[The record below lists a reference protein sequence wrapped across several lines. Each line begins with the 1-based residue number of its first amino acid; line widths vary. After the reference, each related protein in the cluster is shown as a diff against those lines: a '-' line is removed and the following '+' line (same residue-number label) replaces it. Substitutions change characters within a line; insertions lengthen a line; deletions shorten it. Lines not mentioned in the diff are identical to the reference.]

1 MSLANARKHW
11 RALAGLAA
19 IFAALVAMGPI
30 IFYGIGPVFGP
41 LLNAMGSEAMLVI
54 AAAIAVFVLGSLAFA
69 LWAGNRADR
78 SIGKAETNG

>member
-1 MSLANARKHW
+1 MSMANARKHW
-11 RALAGLAA
+11 RGLAGMAA
-19 IFAALVAMGPI
+19 IFVALVAMGPI
-30 IFYGIGPVFGP
+30 FFYGIGPVFGP
-41 LLNAMGSEAMLVI
+41 LVDAMGSEAMLVI